1 MGNRGGGTC
10 WVGKFLTFANGR
22 AIFRLLVAVGLQDL
36 RDPQGDDV
44 FQTEL
49 VRFEGLVDLFLG
61 FNRA

>member
-1 MGNRGGGTC
+1 
-10 WVGKFLTFANGR
+10 VGKFLTFANGR